1 MTEPTEP
8 TPPLSRMRF
17 SWQRDTGDQ
26 PESEESTAD
35 VREPWMP
42 RAGQSH
48 AGNGAPVDAG
58 PHVDIETD
66 TAMDTAIDTG
76 VESGVDPGVGT
87 GADEA
92 REAYESPPG
101 DVPAYWDD
109 DVPTPPPA
117 TAPPT
122 SRAGT
127 SGQRA
132 SRLSRA
138 DRTGPGR
145 TPVDRAGRSDRKGA
159 TGRGGRDGRPR
170 RGRRSDRPTRGGFDI
185 PAPGG
190 RFSGGRGSHTAVKV
204 VLILSACIVASGIV
218 AYMAFSLGFSTAMDN
233 RYRLSPDDRARY
245 RLTEFPLDQAG
256 RFAADYARIC
266 LTHQTTPG
274 SADQRESQLSRF
286 VSSGTDATCGWNG
299 EGVQTVTDASWTGE
313 SEPIDVAGYAGNA
326 RMMTVRVLTS
336 AGSRV
341 VTVPVYVADLASGDG
356 MRIVGDIG
364 EMPQPSLVKAPEP
377 EQPAAVD
384 GGLADALTQGEFFQ
398 QFFAAWGES
407 NGPAL
412 QRFVTPDAT
421 ARTTSGLGGTTTEPV
436 IVEARVFLPPGV
448 SASEEYQWKTGMVT
462 QAWVWVDWRS
472 PAVGEGAVETRAYR
486 LQLVKTTQASN
497 PTQEWAVRDIRGGVP
512 DLKGG

>member
-17 SWQRDTGDQ
+17 SWQRDTGP
-26 PESEESTAD
+26 PESGEESTAEGP
-35 VREPWMP
+35 EPGTA
-42 RAGQSH
+42 RAGQSYP
-48 AGNGAPVDAG
+48 GNGAALDVDAG
-58 PHVDIETD
+58 AGAGSDLGAGASAGASGAGPYV
-66 TAMDTAIDTG
+66 G
-76 VESGVDPGVGT
+76 VEADPDLDAT
-87 GADEA
+87 DD
-92 REAYESPPG
+92 RYESPPG

-109 DVPTPPPA
+109 DGPSSS
-117 TAPPT
+117 TAPEFARST
-122 SRAGT
+122 LAT

-132 SRLSRA
+132 SRLPRS
-138 DRTGPGR
+138 DRSGPGR
-145 TPVDRAGRSDRKGA
+145 APVGRA
-159 TGRGGRDGRPR
+159 TRGDGPPR
-170 RGRRSDRPTRGGFDI
+170 RTRRSAAPRGGFDV

-204 VLILSACIVASGIV
+204 VLILSACLVASGIV
-218 AYMAFSLGFSTAMDN
+218 AYMAFSLGVSTALDN
-233 RYRLSPDDRARY
+233 RYRLSSDDKTRY

-266 LTHQTTPG
+266 LTHQTTAG
-274 SADQRESQLSRF
+274 ADDQRETQLSRF
-286 VSSGTDATCGWNG
+286 VSTGTDTTCGWNG
-299 EGVQTVTDASWTGE
+299 EGVQSVADASWTGE
-313 SEPIDVAGYAGNA
+313 SEPIDIPGYAGNA

-336 AGSRV
+336 AGSRI

-364 EMPQPSLVKAPEP
+364 EMPQPNLVKAPEP

-407 NGPAL
+407 NRPAL

-421 ARTTSGLGGTTTEPV
+421 SRTTSGLGGTTTEPA
-436 IVEARVFLPPGV
+436 IVEARVFLPAGV
-448 SASEEYQWKTGMVT
+448 TASEAYEWKKGMVT

-472 PAVGEGAVETRAYR
+472 PSVGEGAVETRAYR

-497 PTQEWAVRDIRGGVP
+497 PSQEWAVRDIRGGVP